1 MTVAVCIRCGE
12 MKHGALTPC
21 PECGFDPEED
31 EDRAKA
37 MIVTDHFL
45 PIEELE
51 TVAERIK
58 SGEPVIYPED
68 TVKQFT
74 QTLEEN
80 PDLLKPAFL
89 NVGWLVAIAVAIA
102 ALIWFIIT

>member
-1 MTVAVCIRCGE
+1 

-51 TVAERIK
+51 TVAGRIK

-68 TVKQFT
+68 TVKQFI

-80 PDLLKPAFL
+80 PDLLKPASL
-89 NVGWLVAIAVAIA
+89 SLGWLVAIVVAIA